1 MDRTRAE
8 LSLSRPVSRSDSQAA
23 DGFGAACM
31 EHSIEDRYPDSRFG
45 LLAAEASCSQTRTDD
60 GLVSAHRDFNESS
73 LSIVN
78 PIRATTPTGSD
89 SPILQSSC
97 PHDGANHE

>member
-31 EHSIEDRYPDSRFG
+31 EHSIEDGYADGRFG
-45 LLAAEASCSQTRTDD
+45 LLAIEISHS
-60 GLVSAHRDFNESS
+60 
-73 LSIVN
+73 
-78 PIRATTPTGSD
+78 
-89 SPILQSSC
+89 
-97 PHDGANHE
+97 